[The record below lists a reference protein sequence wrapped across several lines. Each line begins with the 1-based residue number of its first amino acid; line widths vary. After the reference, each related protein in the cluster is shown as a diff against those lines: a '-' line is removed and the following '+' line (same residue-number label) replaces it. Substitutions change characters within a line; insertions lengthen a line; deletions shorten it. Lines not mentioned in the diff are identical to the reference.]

1 MTSANSAGD
10 IKFLQK
16 ILKRLDLRSLSVVIL
31 QRRIDKL
38 ESMFL
43 VQADEIQRISEQ
55 LKAIEK

>member
-16 ILKRLDLRSLSVVIL
+16 ILKRMDLRSLSVVIL
-31 QRRIDKL
+31 QHRIDKL

-43 VQADEIQRISEQ
+43 IQADEIQRISEH
-55 LKAIEK
+55 LKSIER

>member
-1 MTSANSAGD
+1 MTSANLGN

-31 QRRIDKL
+31 QHRIDKL

-43 VQADEIQRISEQ
+43 IQADEIQRMSEQ

>member
-1 MTSANSAGD
+1 MRSANSAGD

-55 LKAIEK
+55 LKAIDK

>member
-1 MTSANSAGD
+1 VTSANSAGD

>member
-1 MTSANSAGD
+1 VRSANSAGD

-55 LKAIEK
+55 LKAIDK